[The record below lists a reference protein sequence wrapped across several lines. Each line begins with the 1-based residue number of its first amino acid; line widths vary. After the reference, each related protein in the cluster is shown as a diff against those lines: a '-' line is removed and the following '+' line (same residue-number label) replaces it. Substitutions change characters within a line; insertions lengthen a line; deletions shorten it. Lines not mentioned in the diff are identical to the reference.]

1 MVPFESLPGLHEEK
15 FLVQERSLSYS
26 PSLSLLVRY
35 RQLQRSRQSARSAL
49 VMGGAEYGDE
59 VAPLPYAALEA
70 ESVAER
76 WSGSVLYTGA
86 RATESAY
93 LKNPDRPNSNLIHFA
108 THGVLGERPALLMTP
123 EDGGDGR
130 LDMAEILAAPID
142 ADLVTLSAC
151 SSGRGWVKPGEGVV
165 GLSRAFLHAGAS
177 SVMVS
182 LWNVNDQSTFQLM
195 SLFYENLDS
204 LGPSKAL
211 RKAQIE
217 MIEADAP
224 LHQWAPFVIVGSP

>member
-1 MVPFESLPGLHEEK
+1 
-15 FLVQERSLSYS
+15 
-26 PSLSLLVRY
+26 
-35 RQLQRSRQSARSAL
+35 
-49 VMGGAEYGDE
+49 MGGAEYGDE